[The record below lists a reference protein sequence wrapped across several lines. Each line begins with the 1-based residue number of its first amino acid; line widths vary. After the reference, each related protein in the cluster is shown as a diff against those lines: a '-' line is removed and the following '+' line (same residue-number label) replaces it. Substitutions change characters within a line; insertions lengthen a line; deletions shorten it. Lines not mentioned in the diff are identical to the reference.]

1 VTDALIRAVRL
12 YLDFEPSVITVENQ
26 PLLTTAYA
34 TPGDLGVDRILTT
47 AYATP
52 GDLGVDRM
60 VTAGDNFTPAGIYYA
75 FRESH
80 GRATL

>member
-1 VTDALIRAVRL
+1 LAAVQAATIASGVPVVTDALIRAVRL

-34 TPGDLGVDRILTT
+34 TPGDLGVDRK
-47 AYATP
+47 
-52 GDLGVDRM
+52 